1 MPNTKR
7 IPPAYVGF
15 GMLTPV
21 TIMVLDRLP
30 KHNTGALVREFSEFV
45 FDDAAIIACLLRQWG
60 VPTGMIGTTVGD
72 DPRGHA
78 LADQLREWGVQGK
91 VRFSKDFK
99 TPIEVNV
106 SDKTGARTYFW
117 HRPEEMLA
125 TLDTADLSLL
135 NGSQLMYV
143 DWYDGDH
150 ILRAMDEANQIN
162 VPVFLNLEHGHIN
175 QQLLEEYA
183 RRVTICQAVTDAAQ
197 LGKTRA
203 MLQTARKL
211 LNSGIKTALITMAK
225 DGCLVAEGNIAVRV
239 NAPRVKAVDG
249 CGAGATFSAGYI
261 YGYLNGWSLE
271 ASARFATAAA
281 SLKVT
286 RAGLQMFSVDEIQ
299 GLAARLRVEHLSFKD
314 DQFHKITGM
323 LSKRQHKLM
332 SDGQKLARMATD
344 RFLPKRRSKVKS
356 TTQVKRKLT

>member
-1 MPNTKR
+1 
-7 IPPAYVGF
+7 
-15 GMLTPV
+15 MLTPV
-21 TIMVLDRLP
+21 TIMVLDKLP

-45 FDDAAIIACLLRQWG
+45 FDDAAIVACLLRQWG
-60 VPTGMIGTTVGD
+60 VPTGMIGTAVGD

-78 LADQLREWGVQGK
+78 LADQLEEWGVQGK
-91 VRFSKDFK
+91 IRFSKSIK

-117 HRPEEMLA
+117 HRPPEMLA

-143 DWYDGDH
+143 DWYDGEH
-150 ILRAMDEANQIN
+150 IIRAMDEANRLK
-162 VPVFLNLEHGHIN
+162 VPVFLNLEHGHRN
-175 QQLLEEYA
+175 QQLLKEYA
-183 RRVTICQAVTDAAQ
+183 SRVTICQAVTDAAQ
-197 LGKTRA
+197 LGKTRS

-211 LNSGIKTALITMAK
+211 LKSGIKTALITMAK
-225 DGCLVAEGNIAVRV
+225 DGCLVAEENIAVRV
-239 NAPRVKAVDG
+239 YAPRVKAVDG
-249 CGAGATFSAGYI
+249 CGAGATFSAGFI
-261 YGYLNGWSLE
+261 YGYLNSWDLE

-286 RAGLQMFSVDEIQ
+286 RAGLQMFPVDEIQ
-299 GLAARLRVEHLSFKD
+299 AMASRLRVEHLMFKD

-323 LSKRQHKLM
+323 ITSRQRKFV

-344 RFLPKRRSKVKS
+344 RLLPKRKPKVKS
-356 TTQVKRKLT
+356 GSQVKRKVI

>member
-1 MPNTKR
+1 MPNTKK

-21 TIMVLDRLP
+21 TIMVLDKLP
-30 KHNTGALVREFSEFV
+30 KHNTGALVTEFSEFV

-60 VPTGMIGTTVGD
+60 VPSGMIGTTIGD
-72 DPRGHA
+72 DPRGHI
-78 LADQLREWGVQGK
+78 LADQLKEWGVQGK
-91 VRFSKDFK
+91 VRFSTEFK
-99 TPIEVNV
+99 TPMEVNV

-117 HRPEEMLA
+117 HRPAEMLA

-143 DWYDGDH
+143 DWYDGEP
-150 ILRAMDEANQIN
+150 ILRAMDEAKQLQ
-162 VPVFLNLEHGHIN
+162 VPVFLNLEHGHKDEE
-175 QQLLEEYA
+175 LLKEYA
-183 RRVTICQAVTDAAQ
+183 SRVTICQAVTDAAQ
-197 LGKTRA
+197 LGKTRS

-211 LNSGIKTALITMAK
+211 LKSGIKTALITMAK
-225 DGCLVAEGNIAVRV
+225 DGCLVADENIAVRV
-239 NAPRVKAVDG
+239 YAPRVKAVDG
-249 CGAGATFSAGYI
+249 CGAGATFSAGFI
-261 YGYLNGWSLE
+261 YGYLNSWDLE

-299 GLAARLRVEHLSFKD
+299 AMASKLRVEHLMFKD

-323 LSKRQHKLM
+323 LTSRRRKLV

-344 RFLPKRRSKVKS
+344 RLLPKRKTK
-356 TTQVKRKLT
+356 VKRKV